1 MKTRIIFV
9 LSVVIGLAVLGA
21 GPASFIDNVGAGGMF
36 LFSAVKGDS
45 ASVIPASF
53 IDNVGAGGMF
63 LFSSINGDS
72 VLGLADSFL
81 NNVATGGMFAFNV
94 INGDFASAIPEKGT
108 FSLIPITNNPTKLL
122 SVTTDNMTKEKQAEM
137 EIHRLINLEREKHGL
152 KILGYD
158 EELASIAKSHSI
170 DMANDEYFSH
180 ETPEGLNPTDRASK
194 VDYVCQYQIDNF
206 IYSGIGE
213 NLHMVQ
219 GSAVSFLSTP
229 ESIAELA
236 VSGWMDSPGHK
247 KNILTSNFSK
257 EGIGVSILPFTIHV
271 TQNFC

>member
-1 MKTRIIFV
+1 MKTLIIFA
-9 LSVVIGLAVLGA
+9 LIVVIGLAVLGA
-21 GPASFIDNVGAGGMF
+21 GPASFIDNVGTGGMF
-36 LFSAVKGDS
+36 LFSAIKGYS
-45 ASVIPASF
+45 AF
-53 IDNVGAGGMF
+53 
-63 LFSSINGDS
+63 
-72 VLGLADSFL
+72 
-81 NNVATGGMFAFNV
+81 
-94 INGDFASAIPEKGT
+94 AIPEDIKKDITLITETVEKGT

-122 SVTTDNMTKEKQAEM
+122 SVNTDYMAKEKQAEM
-137 EIHRLINLEREKHGL
+137 EIHRLINLEREKYGL

-158 EELASIAKSHSI
+158 EELASVAKSHSI

-194 VDYVCQYQIDNF
+194 VGYVCQYQIDNF

-257 EGIGVSILPFTIHV
+257 EGIGVSISAFSIHV
-271 TQNFC
+271 TENFC

>member
-1 MKTRIIFV
+1 MKTLIIFA

-36 LFSAVKGDS
+36 LFSA
-45 ASVIPASF
+45 
-53 IDNVGAGGMF
+53 
-63 LFSSINGDS
+63 INSD
-72 VLGLADSFL
+72 LAF
-81 NNVATGGMFAFNV
+81 
-94 INGDFASAIPEKGT
+94 AIPEDIKKDVTLITETVEKGT

-170 DMANDEYFSH
+170 DMANDKFFSH

-194 VDYVCQYQIDNF
+194 VGYVCQYQIDNF

-213 NLHMVQ
+213 NIHMVQ

-247 KNILTSNFSK
+247 KNILTPNFSN
-257 EGIGVSILPFTIHV
+257 EGIGVSIFPFTIHV